1 MAKASFYWAS
11 QGRRQAATLA
21 VEDTDHRTRVGR
33 ERRERTQARIIE
45 AALRVFAEKG
55 PDAPIIDDFI
65 KAAGVARGTFYN
77 YYQSTEELLEATAKW
92 LQDDLIVSI
101 EAEIGSLGDPVER
114 LSSGIQLWL
123 RKARTDAAWC
133 AFSVRVRRHGG
144 LVEQQ
149 LGADLK
155 AGREAGV
162 LTFIGVE
169 AARDLVVG
177 ALREAMFRMTEG
189 RVSAT
194 YPRDITRLILLGLG
208 LDARSADEVLGR
220 PLPRLRRAAR
230 TLA

>member
-1 MAKASFYWAS
+1 MDIAREPIIKNELSTPEP
-11 QGRRQAATLA
+11 GHG
-21 VEDTDHRTRVGR
+21 DHRTRVGR

-45 AALRVFAEKG
+45 AALKVFAEKG

-92 LQDDLIVSI
+92 LQDDLILSI
-101 EAEIGSLGDPVER
+101 EAEIGALDDPIER

-123 RKARTDAAWC
+123 RKARSDPAWC

-149 LGADLK
+149 LAADLK
-155 AGREAGV
+155 AGLDARA
-162 LTFIGVE
+162 LSFIGPE

-177 ALREAMFRMTEG
+177 TLREAMFRMTQG
-189 RVSAT
+189 RVPASYA
-194 YPRDITRLILLGLG
+194 RDITRLILMGLG
-208 LDARSADEVLGR
+208 LSAGSADDILSR
-220 PLPRLRRAAR
+220 PLPRMRRVAKTIA
-230 TLA
+230 

>member
-1 MAKASFYWAS
+1 MKPTLAS
-11 QGRRQAATLA
+11 QAANRA
-21 VEDTDHRTRVGR
+21 VEGTDHRTRVGR
-33 ERRERTQARIIE
+33 ERRERTQALIIE
-45 AALRVFAEKG
+45 AALKVFAEKG

-123 RKARTDAAWC
+123 RKARTDDAWC
-133 AFSVRVRRHGG
+133 AFSVRVRRHGA

-155 AGREAGV
+155 AGREAV
-162 LTFIGVE
+162 C
-169 AARDLVVG
+169 
-177 ALREAMFRMTEG
+177 
-189 RVSAT
+189 
-194 YPRDITRLILLGLG
+194 
-208 LDARSADEVLGR
+208 
-220 PLPRLRRAAR
+220 
-230 TLA
+230 

>member
-1 MAKASFYWAS
+1 MGHQQSIAEPEHA
-11 QGRRQAATLA
+11 
-21 VEDTDHRTRVGR
+21 DHRTRVGR

-45 AALRVFAEKG
+45 AALKVFAEKG

-101 EAEIGSLGDPVER
+101 EAEIGVLNDPVER

-123 RKARTDAAWC
+123 RKARNDPAWC

-149 LGADLK
+149 LAADLK
-155 AGREAGV
+155 AGQDAGV
-162 LTFIGVE
+162 LSFSGPE

-177 ALREAMFRMTEG
+177 TLREAMFRMTEG
-189 RVSAT
+189 RVPASYA
-194 YPRDITRLILLGLG
+194 RDITRLILMGLG
-208 LDARSADEVLGR
+208 LAPAKADVMLAR
-220 PLPRLRRAAR
+220 PLPRMRRAAR
-230 TLA
+230 TIR